1 MWQYRTVG
9 WRFKTVKSRKFAVII
24 QTRMEDNKIIHYSD
38 GDISLMTDI
47 NDLSELNGIKSDSY
61 LFLVS
66 RKGRLQ
72 IDINGNTHT
81 IKEGERLTVLP
92 QNFTD
97 NILVSVDADIVMLR
111 LSVRIVSDLMREH
124 IDKWNRMIYICKA
137 YLMSA
142 VKNLEEQMQFY
153 YRLILSKTMNP
164 DQKYHKEIIRTI
176 IKAILLEMLSN
187 METDRCQSAEGENK
201 TQFQFN
207 RFLQILSSEDIK
219 HQPIDFY
226 ADRLCISSKYLSVI
240 CSKVSGKSAR
250 QWIDE
255 YTVEDIRY
263 HLFNTDYSIKE
274 IAYRLGF
281 ENLSFF
287 GKYVKRHFGKSPS
300 ELRSIRN
307 KRNE

>member
-1 MWQYRTVG
+1 MWQYGTVR
-9 WRFKTVKSRKFAVII
+9 WRFKTVKSCKFAVMI
-24 QTRMEDNKIIHYSD
+24 QTRMEDHKIIHYSD

-61 LFLVS
+61 LFLAS

-137 YLMSA
+137 YRMSA

-207 RFLQILSSEDIK
+207 RFLQILSSEDVK
-219 HQPIDFY
+219 HRPIDFY

>member
-1 MWQYRTVG
+1 MWQYGTVR
-9 WRFKTVKSRKFAVII
+9 WRFKTVKSCKFAVMI
-24 QTRMEDNKIIHYSD
+24 QTRMEGHKIIHYSD

-61 LFLVS
+61 LFLAS

-137 YLMSA
+137 YRMSA

-187 METDRCQSAEGENK
+187 METDQCQSAEGENK

-207 RFLQILSSEDIK
+207 RFLQILSSEDVK
-219 HQPIDFY
+219 HRPIDFY

>member
-1 MWQYRTVG
+1 MWQYGTVRC
-9 WRFKTVKSRKFAVII
+9 RFKTVKSCKFAVMI
-24 QTRMEDNKIIHYSD
+24 QTRMEDHKIIHYSD

-61 LFLVS
+61 LFLAS

-137 YLMSA
+137 YRMSA

-187 METDRCQSAEGENK
+187 METDQCQSAEGENK

-207 RFLQILSSEDIK
+207 RFLQILSSEDVK
-219 HQPIDFY
+219 HRPIDFY

-287 GKYVKRHFGKSPS
+287 GKYVKRHFDKSPS

>member
-1 MWQYRTVG
+1 MWQYGTVR
-9 WRFKTVKSRKFAVII
+9 WRFKTVKSCKFAVMI
-24 QTRMEDNKIIHYSD
+24 QTRMEDHKIIHYSD

-61 LFLVS
+61 LFLAS

-137 YLMSA
+137 YRMSA

-207 RFLQILSSEDIK
+207 RFLQILSSEEVK
-219 HQPIDFY
+219 HRPIDFY
-226 ADRLCISSKYLSVI
+226 ADRLCISAKYLSVI

-263 HLFNTDYSIKE
+263 HLFNTNYSIKE

>member
-1 MWQYRTVG
+1 
-9 WRFKTVKSRKFAVII
+9 
-24 QTRMEDNKIIHYSD
+24 MEDNKIIHYSD

-61 LFLVS
+61 LFLAS

-72 IDINGNTHT
+72 IDINGNSHT

-137 YLMSA
+137 YRMSA

-187 METDRCQSAEGENK
+187 MESDQCQSVEGESK
-201 TQFQFN
+201 IQFQFN
-207 RFLQILSSEDIK
+207 RFLQMLSNEYIK
-219 HQPIDFY
+219 HRPIDFY
-226 ADRLCISSKYLSVI
+226 ADKLCLSAKYLSVI
-240 CSKVSGKSAR
+240 CTKVSGKSAR

-287 GKYVKRHFGKSPS
+287 GKYVKRHFDKSPS

>member
-1 MWQYRTVG
+1 M
-9 WRFKTVKSRKFAVII
+9 
-24 QTRMEDNKIIHYSD
+24 DNKDKIHYSD
-38 GDISLMTDI
+38 GDIALLTDI
-47 NDLSELNGIKSDSY
+47 NDLSEFNGIKSDSY
-61 LFLVS
+61 LFLAC

-92 QNFTD
+92 LNFID

-111 LSVRIVSDLMREH
+111 LSGRIVSDLMREH

-137 YLMSA
+137 YRMST
-142 VKNLEEQMQFY
+142 VKNLEDQMQFY

-164 DQKYHKEIIRTI
+164 SQGYHKEIVRSI

-187 METDRCQSAEGENK
+187 MESDQCQSVEGESK
-201 TQFQFN
+201 IQFQFN
-207 RFLQILSSEDIK
+207 RFLQMLSNEDIK
-219 HQPIDFY
+219 HRPIDFY
-226 ADRLCISSKYLSVI
+226 ADKLCLSAKYLSVI
-240 CSKVSGKSAR
+240 CTKVSGKSAR

-300 ELRSIRN
+300 ELRTARN
-307 KRNE
+307 KNK

>member
-9 WRFKTVKSRKFAVII
+9 WRSKTVKSCKFAVII
-24 QTRMEDNKIIHYSD
+24 QTRMEDHKIIHYSD

-61 LFLVS
+61 LFLAS

-72 IDINGNTHT
+72 IDINGNSHT

-137 YLMSA
+137 YRMSA

-187 METDRCQSAEGENK
+187 METDRCQSSEGENK

-207 RFLQILSSEDIK
+207 RFLQILSSEDVK
-219 HQPIDFY
+219 HRPIDFY
-226 ADRLCISSKYLSVI
+226 ADKLCISAKYLSVI

-263 HLFNTDYSIKE
+263 HLFNTNYSIKE

>member
-1 MWQYRTVG
+1 MWQYRTVR
-9 WRFKTVKSRKFAVII
+9 WRFKTVKSCKFAVII
-24 QTRMEDNKIIHYSD
+24 QTRMEDHKIIHYSD

-61 LFLVS
+61 LFLAS

-111 LSVRIVSDLMREH
+111 LSVRIVSDLIREH

-137 YLMSA
+137 YRMSA

-187 METDRCQSAEGENK
+187 METDQCQSAEGENK

-207 RFLQILSSEDIK
+207 RFLQILSSEDVK
-219 HQPIDFY
+219 HRPIDFY
-226 ADRLCISSKYLSVI
+226 ADRLCISSK
-240 CSKVSGKSAR
+240 
-250 QWIDE
+250 
-255 YTVEDIRY
+255 
-263 HLFNTDYSIKE
+263 
-274 IAYRLGF
+274 
-281 ENLSFF
+281 
-287 GKYVKRHFGKSPS
+287 
-300 ELRSIRN
+300 
-307 KRNE
+307 

>member
-1 MWQYRTVG
+1 MWQYRTVR
-9 WRFKTVKSRKFAVII
+9 WRFKTVKSCKFAVII
-24 QTRMEDNKIIHYSD
+24 QTRMEDHKIIHYSD

-61 LFLVS
+61 LFLAS

-111 LSVRIVSDLMREH
+111 LSVRIVSDLIREH

-137 YLMSA
+137 YRMSA

-187 METDRCQSAEGENK
+187 METDQCQSAEGENK

-207 RFLQILSSEDIK
+207 RFLQILSSEDVK
-219 HQPIDFY
+219 HRPIDFY

-263 HLFNTDYSIKE
+263 HLLNTDYSIKE

-307 KRNE
+307 QRNE

>member
-1 MWQYRTVG
+1 MWQYRTVR
-9 WRFKTVKSRKFAVII
+9 WRFKTVKSCKFAVII
-24 QTRMEDNKIIHYSD
+24 QTRMEDHKIIHYSD

-61 LFLVS
+61 LFLAS

-111 LSVRIVSDLMREH
+111 LSVRIVSDLIREH

-137 YLMSA
+137 YRMSA

-187 METDRCQSAEGENK
+187 METDQCQSAEGENK

-207 RFLQILSSEDIK
+207 RFLQILSSEDVK
-219 HQPIDFY
+219 HRPIDFY

-255 YTVEDIRY
+255 YTVEDIR
-263 HLFNTDYSIKE
+263 LFYAVGSVCIK
-274 IAYRLGF
+274 IR
-281 ENLSFF
+281 
-287 GKYVKRHFGKSPS
+287 KSQDPAVV
-300 ELRSIRN
+300 
-307 KRNE
+307 

>member
-1 MWQYRTVG
+1 M
-9 WRFKTVKSRKFAVII
+9 I
-24 QTRMEDNKIIHYSD
+24 QTRMEDHKIIHYSD

-61 LFLVS
+61 LFLAS

-72 IDINGNTHT
+72 IDINGNSHT

-137 YLMSA
+137 YRMSA

-187 METDRCQSAEGENK
+187 METDQCQSAEGENK

-207 RFLQILSSEDIK
+207 RFLQILSSEDVK
-219 HQPIDFY
+219 HRPIDFY

>member
-1 MWQYRTVG
+1 M
-9 WRFKTVKSRKFAVII
+9 I
-24 QTRMEDNKIIHYSD
+24 QTRMEDHKIIHYSD

-61 LFLVS
+61 LFLAS

-72 IDINGNTHT
+72 IDINGNSHT

-137 YLMSA
+137 YRMSA

-187 METDRCQSAEGENK
+187 METDQCQSAEGENK

-207 RFLQILSSEDIK
+207 RFLQILSSEDVK
-219 HQPIDFY
+219 HRPIDFY

-287 GKYVKRHFGKSPS
+287 GKYVKRHFDKSPS

>member
-1 MWQYRTVG
+1 MWQYRTVR
-9 WRFKTVKSRKFAVII
+9 WRFKTVKSCKFAVII
-24 QTRMEDNKIIHYSD
+24 QTCMEDNKIIHYSD

-61 LFLVS
+61 LFLAS

-137 YLMSA
+137 YLISA

-164 DQKYHKEIIRTI
+164 NQKYHKEIIRTI

-207 RFLQILSSEDIK
+207 RFLQILSSEDVK
-219 HQPIDFY
+219 HRPIDFY
-226 ADRLCISSKYLSVI
+226 ADKLCISAKYLSVI

-263 HLFNTDYSIKE
+263 YLFNIDYSIKE

>member
-1 MWQYRTVG
+1 M
-9 WRFKTVKSRKFAVII
+9 
-24 QTRMEDNKIIHYSD
+24 DNKDKIHYSD
-38 GDISLMTDI
+38 GDIALLTDI
-47 NDLSELNGIKSDSY
+47 NDLSGFNGIKSDSY
-61 LFLVS
+61 LFLAC

-92 QNFTD
+92 QNFID

-111 LSVRIVSDLMREH
+111 LSGRIVSDLMREH

-137 YLMSA
+137 YRMST
-142 VKNLEEQMQFY
+142 VKNLEDQMQFY

-164 DQKYHKEIIRTI
+164 SQGYHKEIVRSI

-187 METDRCQSAEGENK
+187 MESDQCQSVEGESK
-201 TQFQFN
+201 IQSQFN
-207 RFLQILSSEDIK
+207 RFLQMLSNEDIK
-219 HQPIDFY
+219 HRPIDFY
-226 ADRLCISSKYLSVI
+226 ADKLCLSAKYLSVI
-240 CSKVSGKSAR
+240 CTKVSGKSAR

-300 ELRSIRN
+300 ELRTARN
-307 KRNE
+307 KNK

>member
-1 MWQYRTVG
+1 MENC
-9 WRFKTVKSRKFAVII
+9 KFAVII

-61 LFLVS
+61 LFLAS

-137 YLMSA
+137 YRMSA

-164 DQKYHKEIIRTI
+164 AQKYHKEIIRTI

-207 RFLQILSSEDIK
+207 RFLQILSNEDVK
-219 HQPIDFY
+219 HRPIDFY
-226 ADRLCISSKYLSVI
+226 ADKLCLSAKYLSVI

-300 ELRSIRN
+300 ELRSARN

>member
-1 MWQYRTVG
+1 
-9 WRFKTVKSRKFAVII
+9 
-24 QTRMEDNKIIHYSD
+24 MEDNKIIHYSD

-61 LFLVS
+61 LFLAS

-137 YLMSA
+137 YRMSA

-187 METDRCQSAEGENK
+187 METDQCQSAEGENK

-207 RFLQILSSEDIK
+207 RFLQILSSEEVK
-219 HQPIDFY
+219 HRPIDFY
-226 ADRLCISSKYLSVI
+226 ADRLCISAKYLSVI

-300 ELRSIRN
+300 ELRTARN
-307 KRNE
+307 KNR

>member
-1 MWQYRTVG
+1 M
-9 WRFKTVKSRKFAVII
+9 
-24 QTRMEDNKIIHYSD
+24 DNKDKIHYSD
-38 GDISLMTDI
+38 GDIALLTDI
-47 NDLSELNGIKSDSY
+47 NDLSEFNGIKSDSY
-61 LFLVS
+61 LFLAS

-72 IDINGNTHT
+72 IDINGNSHT

-137 YLMSA
+137 YRMSA

-187 METDRCQSAEGENK
+187 METDQCQSAEGENK

-207 RFLQILSSEDIK
+207 RFLQILSSEDVK
-219 HQPIDFY
+219 HRPIDFY

>member
-1 MWQYRTVG
+1 M
-9 WRFKTVKSRKFAVII
+9 
-24 QTRMEDNKIIHYSD
+24 DNKDKIHYSD
-38 GDISLMTDI
+38 GDIALLTDI
-47 NDLSELNGIKSDSY
+47 NDLSEFNGIKSDSY
-61 LFLVS
+61 LFLAC

-92 QNFTD
+92 LNFID
-97 NILVSVDADIVMLR
+97 NILMSVDADIVMLR
-111 LSVRIVSDLMREH
+111 LSGRIVSDLMREH

-137 YLMSA
+137 YRMST
-142 VKNLEEQMQFY
+142 VKNLEDQMQFY

-164 DQKYHKEIIRTI
+164 SQGYHKEIVRSI

-187 METDRCQSAEGENK
+187 MESDQCQSVEGESK
-201 TQFQFN
+201 IQFQFN
-207 RFLQILSSEDIK
+207 RFLQTLSNEDIK
-219 HQPIDFY
+219 HRSIDFY
-226 ADRLCISSKYLSVI
+226 ADKLCLSAKYLSVI
-240 CSKVSGKSAR
+240 CTKVSGKSAR

-300 ELRSIRN
+300 ELRTARN
-307 KRNE
+307 KK

>member
-1 MWQYRTVG
+1 MWQYRTVR
-9 WRFKTVKSRKFAVII
+9 WRFKTVKSCKFAVII
-24 QTRMEDNKIIHYSD
+24 QTHMEDHKIIHYSD

-61 LFLVS
+61 LFLAS

-111 LSVRIVSDLMREH
+111 LSVRIVSDLIREH

-137 YLMSA
+137 YRMSA

-187 METDRCQSAEGENK
+187 METDQCQSAEGENK

-207 RFLQILSSEDIK
+207 RFLQILSSEDVK
-219 HQPIDFY
+219 HRPIDFY

-255 YTVEDIRY
+255 Y
-263 HLFNTDYSIKE
+263 
-274 IAYRLGF
+274 
-281 ENLSFF
+281 LSLI
-287 GKYVKRHFGKSPS
+287 H
-300 ELRSIRN
+300 I
-307 KRNE
+307 

>member
-1 MWQYRTVG
+1 
-9 WRFKTVKSRKFAVII
+9 
-24 QTRMEDNKIIHYSD
+24 MEDHKIIHYSD

-61 LFLVS
+61 LFLAS

-72 IDINGNTHT
+72 IDINGNSHT

-137 YLMSA
+137 YRMSA

-187 METDRCQSAEGENK
+187 METDQCQSAEGENK

-219 HQPIDFY
+219 HRPIDFY

>member
-1 MWQYRTVG
+1 MWQYRTVR
-9 WRFKTVKSRKFAVII
+9 WRFKTVKSCKFAVII
-24 QTRMEDNKIIHYSD
+24 QTRMEDHKIIHYSD

-61 LFLVS
+61 LFLAS

-111 LSVRIVSDLMREH
+111 LSVRIVSDLIREH

-137 YLMSA
+137 YRMSA

-187 METDRCQSAEGENK
+187 METDQCQSAEGENK

-207 RFLQILSSEDIK
+207 RFLQILSSEDVK
-219 HQPIDFY
+219 HRPIDFY

-263 HLFNTDYSIKE
+263 HLLNTDYSIKE

-287 GKYVKRHFGKSPS
+287 GKYVKRHFDKSPS

>member
-9 WRFKTVKSRKFAVII
+9 WRSKTVKSCKFAVII
-24 QTRMEDNKIIHYSD
+24 QTRMEDHKIIHYSD

-61 LFLVS
+61 LFLAS

-72 IDINGNTHT
+72 IDINGNSHT

-137 YLMSA
+137 YRMST

-187 METDRCQSAEGENK
+187 METDQCQSAEGENK

-207 RFLQILSSEDIK
+207 RFLQILSSEEVK
-219 HQPIDFY
+219 HRPIDFY
-226 ADRLCISSKYLSVI
+226 ADRLCISAKYLSVI

-274 IAYRLGF
+274 IAYKLGF

-307 KRNE
+307 QRNE

>member
-1 MWQYRTVG
+1 M
-9 WRFKTVKSRKFAVII
+9 
-24 QTRMEDNKIIHYSD
+24 DNKDKIHYSD
-38 GDISLMTDI
+38 GDIALLTDI
-47 NDLSELNGIKSDSY
+47 NDLSEFNGIKSDSY
-61 LFLVS
+61 LFLAC

-81 IKEGERLTVLP
+81 IKEGEKLTVLP
-92 QNFTD
+92 RNFID

-111 LSVRIVSDLMREH
+111 LSGRIVSDLMREH

-137 YLMSA
+137 YRMST
-142 VKNLEEQMQFY
+142 VKNLEDQMQFY

-164 DQKYHKEIIRTI
+164 SQCYHKEIVRSI

-187 METDRCQSAEGENK
+187 MESDQCQSVEGESK
-201 TQFQFN
+201 IQFQFN
-207 RFLQILSSEDIK
+207 RFLQMLSNENIK
-219 HQPIDFY
+219 HRPIDFF
-226 ADRLCISSKYLSVI
+226 ADKLCLSAKYLSVI
-240 CSKVSGKSAR
+240 CAKVSGKSAR
-250 QWIDE
+250 EWIDE

-274 IAYRLGF
+274 ISYRLGF

-300 ELRSIRN
+300 ELRNVRN
-307 KRNE
+307 KNK

>member
-1 MWQYRTVG
+1 MWQYGIVI
-9 WRFKTVKSRKFAVII
+9 WRFKTVKSCKFAVMI
-24 QTRMEDNKIIHYSD
+24 QTRMEDHKIIHYSD

-61 LFLVS
+61 LFLAS

-137 YLMSA
+137 YRMSA

-187 METDRCQSAEGENK
+187 METDQCQSAEGENK

-207 RFLQILSSEDIK
+207 RFLQILSSEDVK
-219 HQPIDFY
+219 HRPIDFY

>member
-1 MWQYRTVG
+1 MWQYGTVR
-9 WRFKTVKSRKFAVII
+9 WRFKTVKSCKFAVMI
-24 QTRMEDNKIIHYSD
+24 QTRMEGHKIIHYSD

-61 LFLVS
+61 LFLAS

-137 YLMSA
+137 YRMSA

-187 METDRCQSAEGENK
+187 METDQCQSAEGENK
-201 TQFQFN
+201 TQFQFT
-207 RFLQILSSEDIK
+207 RFLQILSSEDVK
-219 HQPIDFY
+219 HRPIDFY

>member
-1 MWQYRTVG
+1 MDD
-9 WRFKTVKSRKFAVII
+9 KDK
-24 QTRMEDNKIIHYSD
+24 IHYSD
-38 GDISLMTDI
+38 GDIALLTDI
-47 NDLSELNGIKSDSY
+47 NNLSEFNGIKSDSY
-61 LFLVS
+61 LFLAC

-92 QNFTD
+92 QNFID

-111 LSVRIVSDLMREH
+111 LSGRIVSDLMREH

-137 YLMSA
+137 YRMST
-142 VKNLEEQMQFY
+142 VMNLEDQMQFY

-164 DQKYHKEIIRTI
+164 SQGYHKEIVRSI

-187 METDRCQSAEGENK
+187 MESDQCQSAKGESK
-201 TQFQFN
+201 IQFRFN
-207 RFLQILSSEDIK
+207 RFLQMLSNEDIK
-219 HQPIDFY
+219 HRPIDFY
-226 ADRLCISSKYLSVI
+226 ADKLCLSAKYLSVI
-240 CSKVSGKSAR
+240 CTKVSGKSAR

-300 ELRSIRN
+300 DLRTARN
-307 KRNE
+307 KIND

>member
-1 MWQYRTVG
+1 MWQYGTVR
-9 WRFKTVKSRKFAVII
+9 WRFKTVKSCKFAVMI
-24 QTRMEDNKIIHYSD
+24 QTRMEDHKIIHYSD

-61 LFLVS
+61 LFLAS

-137 YLMSA
+137 YRMSA

-187 METDRCQSAEGENK
+187 METDRCKSSEGENK

-219 HQPIDFY
+219 HRPIDFY

-250 QWIDE
+250 QWINE

-287 GKYVKRHFGKSPS
+287 GKYVKRHFDKSPS

>member
-1 MWQYRTVG
+1 
-9 WRFKTVKSRKFAVII
+9 
-24 QTRMEDNKIIHYSD
+24 MEANKIIYYSD

-61 LFLVS
+61 LFLAS

-72 IDINGNTHT
+72 IDINGNSHT

-137 YLMSA
+137 YRMSA

-207 RFLQILSSEDIK
+207 RFLQILSSEDVK
-219 HQPIDFY
+219 HRPIDFY

-300 ELRSIRN
+300 ELRSISN

>member
-1 MWQYRTVG
+1 MWQYRTVR
-9 WRFKTVKSRKFAVII
+9 WRFKTVKSCKFAVMI
-24 QTRMEDNKIIHYSD
+24 QTRMEDHKIIHYSD

-61 LFLVS
+61 LFLAS

-137 YLMSA
+137 YRMSA

-187 METDRCQSAEGENK
+187 METDQCQSAEGENK

-207 RFLQILSSEDIK
+207 RFLQILSSEDVK
-219 HQPIDFY
+219 HRPIDFY

>member
-1 MWQYRTVG
+1 M
-9 WRFKTVKSRKFAVII
+9 
-24 QTRMEDNKIIHYSD
+24 DNKDKIHYSD
-38 GDISLMTDI
+38 GDIALLTDI
-47 NDLSELNGIKSDSY
+47 NDLSEFNGIKSDSY
-61 LFLVS
+61 LFLAC

-92 QNFTD
+92 LNFID

-111 LSVRIVSDLMREH
+111 LSGRIVSDLMREH

-137 YLMSA
+137 YRMST
-142 VKNLEEQMQFY
+142 VKNLEDQMQFY

-164 DQKYHKEIIRTI
+164 SQGYHKEIVRSI

-187 METDRCQSAEGENK
+187 MESDQCQSVEDESK
-201 TQFQFN
+201 IQFQFN
-207 RFLQILSSEDIK
+207 RFLQTLSNEDIK
-219 HQPIDFY
+219 HRSIDFY
-226 ADRLCISSKYLSVI
+226 ADKLCLSAKYLSVI
-240 CSKVSGKSAR
+240 CTKVSGKSAR

-300 ELRSIRN
+300 ELRTARN
-307 KRNE
+307 KK

>member
-1 MWQYRTVG
+1 MWQYGTVR
-9 WRFKTVKSRKFAVII
+9 WRFKTVKSCKFAVMI
-24 QTRMEDNKIIHYSD
+24 QTRMEDHKIIHYSD

-61 LFLVS
+61 LFLAS

-137 YLMSA
+137 YRMPA

-207 RFLQILSSEDIK
+207 RFLQILSSEDVK
-219 HQPIDFY
+219 HRPIDFY

-300 ELRSIRN
+300 ELRSARN

>member
-1 MWQYRTVG
+1 
-9 WRFKTVKSRKFAVII
+9 
-24 QTRMEDNKIIHYSD
+24 MEDHKIIHYSD

-61 LFLVS
+61 LFLAS

-137 YLMSA
+137 YRMSA

-187 METDRCQSAEGENK
+187 METDQCQSAEGENK

-207 RFLQILSSEDIK
+207 RFLQILSSEDVK
-219 HQPIDFY
+219 HRPIDFY

-263 HLFNTDYSIKE
+263 HLFNTGYSIKE

>member
-1 MWQYRTVG
+1 M
-9 WRFKTVKSRKFAVII
+9 
-24 QTRMEDNKIIHYSD
+24 DNKDKIHYSD
-38 GDISLMTDI
+38 GDIALLTDI
-47 NDLSELNGIKSDSY
+47 NDLSEFNGIKSDSY
-61 LFLVS
+61 LFLAC

-92 QNFTD
+92 LNFID

-137 YLMSA
+137 YRMST
-142 VKNLEEQMQFY
+142 VKNLEDQMQFY

-164 DQKYHKEIIRTI
+164 SQGYHKEIVRSI

-187 METDRCQSAEGENK
+187 MESDQCQSVEGESK
-201 TQFQFN
+201 IQFQFN
-207 RFLQILSSEDIK
+207 RFLQMLSNEDIK
-219 HQPIDFY
+219 HRPIDFY
-226 ADRLCISSKYLSVI
+226 ADKLCLSAKYLSVI
-240 CSKVSGKSAR
+240 CTKVSGKSAR

-300 ELRSIRN
+300 ELRTARN
-307 KRNE
+307 KK

>member
-1 MWQYRTVG
+1 MWQYRTVR
-9 WRFKTVKSRKFAVII
+9 WRFKTVKSCKFAVII
-24 QTRMEDNKIIHYSD
+24 QTRMEDHKIIHYSD

-61 LFLVS
+61 LFLAS

-137 YLMSA
+137 YRMSA

-207 RFLQILSSEDIK
+207 RFLQILSSEDVK
-219 HQPIDFY
+219 HRPIDFY

-287 GKYVKRHFGKSPS
+287 GK
-300 ELRSIRN
+300 L
-307 KRNE
+307 

>member
-1 MWQYRTVG
+1 M
-9 WRFKTVKSRKFAVII
+9 
-24 QTRMEDNKIIHYSD
+24 DNKDKIHYSD
-38 GDISLMTDI
+38 GDIALLTDI
-47 NDLSELNGIKSDSY
+47 NDLSEFNGIKSDSY
-61 LFLVS
+61 LFLAC

-72 IDINGNTHT
+72 IDINSNTHT

-92 QNFTD
+92 RNFID

-111 LSVRIVSDLMREH
+111 LSGRIVSDLMREH

-137 YLMSA
+137 YRMST
-142 VKNLEEQMQFY
+142 VKNLEDQMQFY

-164 DQKYHKEIIRTI
+164 SQCYHHKEIVRSI

-187 METDRCQSAEGENK
+187 MESDQCQSVEGESK
-201 TQFQFN
+201 IQFQFN
-207 RFLQILSSEDIK
+207 RFLQMLSNENIK
-219 HQPIDFY
+219 HRPIDFF
-226 ADRLCISSKYLSVI
+226 ADKLCLSAKYLSVI
-240 CSKVSGKSAR
+240 CAKVSGKTAR

-274 IAYRLGF
+274 ISYRLGF

-300 ELRSIRN
+300 ELRNARN
-307 KRNE
+307 KNQ

>member
-1 MWQYRTVG
+1 MWQYRTVR
-9 WRFKTVKSRKFAVII
+9 WRFKTVKSCKFAVMI
-24 QTRMEDNKIIHYSD
+24 QTRMEDHKIIHYSD

-61 LFLVS
+61 LFLAS

-111 LSVRIVSDLMREH
+111 LSVRIVSDLIREH

-137 YLMSA
+137 YRMSA

-187 METDRCQSAEGENK
+187 METDQCQSAEGENK

-207 RFLQILSSEDIK
+207 RFLQILSSEDVK
-219 HQPIDFY
+219 HRPIDFY

-263 HLFNTDYSIKE
+263 HLLNTDYSIKE

-287 GKYVKRHFGKSPS
+287 GKYVKRHFDKSPS

>member
-1 MWQYRTVG
+1 MWQYGIVR
-9 WRFKTVKSRKFAVII
+9 WRFKTVKSCKFAVMI
-24 QTRMEDNKIIHYSD
+24 QTRMEAHKIIHYSD

-61 LFLVS
+61 LFLAS

-72 IDINGNTHT
+72 IDINGNSHT

-137 YLMSA
+137 YRMSA

-187 METDRCQSAEGENK
+187 METDQCQSAEGENK

-207 RFLQILSSEDIK
+207 RFLQILSSEDVK
-219 HQPIDFY
+219 HRPIDFY

>member
-1 MWQYRTVG
+1 MWKYGTVR
-9 WRFKTVKSRKFAVII
+9 WRFKTVKSCKFAVMI
-24 QTRMEDNKIIHYSD
+24 QTRMEDHKIIHYSD

-61 LFLVS
+61 LFLAS

-137 YLMSA
+137 YRMSA

-187 METDRCQSAEGENK
+187 METDQCQSAEGENK

-207 RFLQILSSEDIK
+207 RFLQILSSEDVK
-219 HQPIDFY
+219 HRPIDFY

-240 CSKVSGKSAR
+240 C
-250 QWIDE
+250 
-255 YTVEDIRY
+255 
-263 HLFNTDYSIKE
+263 
-274 IAYRLGF
+274 
-281 ENLSFF
+281 
-287 GKYVKRHFGKSPS
+287 
-300 ELRSIRN
+300 
-307 KRNE
+307 

>member
-9 WRFKTVKSRKFAVII
+9 WRFKTVKSCKFAVII

-61 LFLVS
+61 LFLAS

-137 YLMSA
+137 YRMSA
-142 VKNLEEQMQFY
+142 VKNLEEQMPFY

-187 METDRCQSAEGENK
+187 METDQCQSAEGENK

-207 RFLQILSSEDIK
+207 RFLQILSSEDVK
-219 HQPIDFY
+219 HRPIDFY